1 MDAHTTAAL
10 QTNAAALAALG
21 PGAEIQFEWA
31 GRTVRGTR
39 EGFVK
44 RTRRGHG
51 VTAVYVRVRT
61 LAGTQDFRADLMRD
75 IRAAAAPALPECS
88 AFVGDGQRCG
98 ECRTRKALHA

>member
-1 MDAHTTAAL
+1 MDADTTAAL
-10 QTNAAALAALG
+10 HANGRALGALG

-44 RTRRGHG
+44 RSRRGHG

-61 LAGTQDFRADLMRD
+61 LDGTHDFRADLMRN
-75 IRAAAAPALPECS
+75 IRAAAEPALPECS

-98 ECRTRKALHA
+98 ECRTRRALHA